1 MTVKEVRAWFLA
13 WATVCIDEKQYI
25 SDLDNAIGDG
35 DHGFNMAKAFN
46 FYIEKTQQQ
55 EAVSLQDE
63 FKSLA
68 MILMSKVGG
77 TAGPI
82 YGSAFLTM
90 SKNLV
95 DVKVLDDELFVNL
108 IEKGLESIQLRGK
121 AQVGEKTL
129 VDVWHPV
136 VLALNDNTL
145 TKERVDEFV
154 NATIPLL
161 ATKGRASYL
170 GERSIGH
177 IDPGSYSSGLMFKT
191 YLETKGNN

>member
-1 MTVKEVRAWFLA
+1 MDVNQARQWFIR
-13 WATVCIDEKQYI
+13 WANQCIEEKQYI

-35 DHGFNMAKAFN
+35 DHGFNMAKALS
-46 FYIEKTQQQ
+46 FYLEKIETS
-55 EAVSLQDE
+55 EPVSLTDE

-90 SKNLV
+90 SKDLA
-95 DVKVLDDELFVNL
+95 DVEKLDNETLATIVSN
-108 IEKGLESIQLRGK
+108 GLATIQQRGK

-129 VDVWHPV
+129 VDLWHPV
-136 VLALNDNTL
+136 AEDLRNNAL
-145 TKERVDEFV
+145 TKERVDEHV
-154 NATIPLL
+154 KATIPLL

-177 IDPGSYSSGLMFKT
+177 IDPGSYSSGLLFKA
-191 YLETKGNN
+191 YLDQRDS